1 MKIRVKAE
9 ETIYLE
15 YFVEVPEEILNL
27 DKDRVTYKTLVK
39 QNIRNWI
46 DENQSEFDY
55 QDYDSDRSWYD
66 WEEVGEEWDNE
77 H

>member
-15 YFVEVPEEILNL
+15 YFVDVPEEILEKKPQNL
-27 DKDRVTYKTLVK
+27 LESMAQKKR
-39 QNIRNWI
+39 ISSWI
-46 DENQSEFDY
+46 DENQSEFNY

-66 WEEVGEEWDNE
+66 WEEVTEEE
-77 H
+77 TA

>member
-15 YFVEVPEEILNL
+15 YFVDVPEEILEKKPQNL
-27 DKDRVTYKTLVK
+27 LESMAQKKR
-39 QNIRNWI
+39 ISSWI
-46 DENQSEFDY
+46 DENQSEFNY

-66 WEEVGEEWDNE
+66 WEEVQDND
-77 H
+77 

>member
-1 MKIRVKAE
+1 MRIRVKAE

-15 YFVEVPEEILNL
+15 YFVDVPEETLNL
-27 DKDRVTYKTLVK
+27 DRRRMYMKK
-39 QNIRNWI
+39 NICNWI
-46 DENQSEFDY
+46 DENQSEFNY

>member
-1 MKIRVKAE
+1 MRIRVKAE
-9 ETIYLE
+9 ETVYLE
-15 YFVEVPEEILNL
+15 YFVDVPEETLNL
-27 DKDRVTYKTLVK
+27 DRRRMYMKK
-39 QNIRNWI
+39 NICNWI
-46 DENQSEFDY
+46 DENQSEFNY

>member
-15 YFVEVPEEILNL
+15 YFVDVPEHILE
-27 DKDRVTYKTLVK
+27 DSTDSH
-39 QNIRNWI
+39 IRITDWI
-46 DENQSEFDY
+46 DENQSEFNY

-66 WEEVGEEWDNE
+66 WEEVTEKETA
-77 H
+77 